1 MINAEDCTVKTP
13 IDSDIPENP
22 SRTLFA
28 PPAPDER
35 PSLYTAGKVKHYLA
49 QQIHK
54 LMSSGAFRP
63 GFSDYGAIQSTHAE
77 VLHFLSSLPPAMRL
91 EKPDTSWDF
100 QWPDMIKHRLQISII
115 ANAFLLALHKNHA
128 AQHPHSLDLAVSA
141 AVQVLDASQLLFEK
155 TEPHQYKI
163 YTLVFYTIDAG
174 LVLSAML
181 AKYSARVEQ
190 ARGHAITSLRQ
201 AIVRLSV
208 LKGSVSAAVA
218 GEKALSQCLEK
229 LGCSNEHMYVD
240 QRDSERP
247 ATKHGKAGAQQIQ
260 PSPQAI
266 PEDAGHAPIHGNSIV
281 TPTSNFLQPEPSF
294 ALDQWGS
301 DGADLFT
308 QIMDDDAW
316 TASWLEQMNRI
327 QSMNFDFEE
336 DGFV

>member
-1 MINAEDCTVKTP
+1 
-13 IDSDIPENP
+13 
-22 SRTLFA
+22 
-28 PPAPDER
+28 
-35 PSLYTAGKVKHYLA
+35 
-49 QQIHK
+49 
-54 LMSSGAFRP
+54 
-63 GFSDYGAIQSTHAE
+63 
-77 VLHFLSSLPPAMRL
+77 MRL
-91 EKPDTSWDF
+91 DKPDTSWDF
-100 QWPDMIKHRLQISII
+100 QWPDMVKHRLQISII

-128 AQHPHSLDLAVSA
+128 AQYPHSLDLAVSA
-141 AVQVLDASQLLFEK
+141 AVQVLDATQLLFEK

-229 LGCSNEHMYVD
+229 LGCSNEHMHVD
-240 QRDSERP
+240 QGDSERP
-247 ATKHGKAGAQQIQ
+247 ATKHGKAGAQQIH
-260 PSPQAI
+260 PSPQAT
-266 PEDAGHAPIHGNSIV
+266 PEDARHAPIQGDSTVTPTGDSTV
-281 TPTSNFLQPEPSF
+281 TPTSNFPQAEPSF

-327 QSMNFDFEE
+327 QSMNFDFDE